1 MKFSVGDKVVI
12 KTDVEEMQNGLLEL
26 VDGLEAV
33 ITEIYQNSYE
43 PDVDRFEVELV
54 RPLEFNNEEIVVVPG
69 LYQDNIDLVKKVE
82 ESRKRTLAKSKLV
95 NERRVSSFK
104 ELEYRLAV
112 IAKSEAVSEKR
123 KLKFAK

>member
-69 LYQDNIDLVKKVE
+69 LYQDNLDLVKKVN
-82 ESRKRTLAKSKLV
+82 ESKKRNLVKSKLV

-112 IAKSEAVSEKR
+112 IAKSEAVSEKK

>member
-82 ESRKRTLAKSKLV
+82 ESRKRNLAKSKLV

>member
-82 ESRKRTLAKSKLV
+82 ESRKRNLAKSKLV

-112 IAKSEAVSEKR
+112 IAKSEAVSEKK

>member
-69 LYQDNIDLVKKVE
+69 LYQDNLDLVKKID
-82 ESRKRTLAKSKLV
+82 ESKKRNLVKSKLV

-112 IAKSEAVSEKR
+112 IAKSEAVSEKK

>member
-69 LYQDNIDLVKKVE
+69 LYQDNIDLVKKID
-82 ESRKRTLAKSKLV
+82 ESKKRNLVKSKLV

-112 IAKSEAVSEKR
+112 IAKSEAVSEKK

>member
-12 KTDVEEMQNGLLEL
+12 KTDVEEMQNSLLEL

-54 RPLEFNNEEIVVVPG
+54 RPLEFNDEEIVVVPG
-69 LYQDNIDLVKKVE
+69 LYQDNIDLVKKVD
-82 ESRKRTLAKSKLV
+82 ESRKRKLTKSKLV

-104 ELEYRLAV
+104 ELEYKLAV
-112 IAKSEAVSEKR
+112 IAKAEAVSEKK
-123 KLKFAK
+123 KLKFSK

>member
-82 ESRKRTLAKSKLV
+82 ESRKSNLAKSKLV

>member
-54 RPLEFNNEEIVVVPG
+54 RPIEFNGEEIVVVPG
-69 LYQDNIDLVKKVE
+69 LYQDNIDLVKKVD
-82 ESRKRTLAKSKLV
+82 ESKKRNLAKSKLV

>member
-69 LYQDNIDLVKKVE
+69 LYQDNIDLVKKVN
-82 ESRKRTLAKSKLV
+82 ESRKRNLTKSKLV

-112 IAKSEAVSEKR
+112 IAKSEAVSEKK

>member
-69 LYQDNIDLVKKVE
+69 LYQDNIDLVKKVN
-82 ESRKRTLAKSKLV
+82 ESRKRNLIKSKLV

-112 IAKSEAVSEKR
+112 IAKSEAVSEKK